1 MSIEKTNEICNLIE
15 TYSSMLT
22 TRQQDILHDYYFL
35 DLSLS
40 EIAENYEVTRQAVK
54 DILDRAVK
62 QCYVYEE
69 KLQVYKKS
77 VILKDT
83 LNDILQLDNLSDIK
97 NSIRDI
103 VDREV

>member
-22 TRQQDILHDYYFL
+22 PRQQDILHDYYFL

-62 QCYVYEE
+62 QCYQYEE
-69 KLQVYKKS
+69 KLHVFAKS
-77 VILKDT
+77 SKLKST
-83 LNDILQLDNLSDIK
+83 LQEILQLDNISTIK
-97 NSIRDI
+97 DRIQDM
-103 VDREV
+103 VDEEV